1 MSEVIKFSDHLE
13 MFQNIVIL
21 YRDENGKL
29 FIGNTYYY
37 GGRGNMDYLS
47 ILCKDSLPE
56 EMDIMEGWNWLDDNS
71 PNIILVPEETMEI
84 GIEDFL
90 FAHGMEKNWRTID
103 YYKIHDY
110 TDIEPFV
117 AAKPIKK
124 GMVVAFGIPR

>member
-1 MSEVIKFSDHLE
+1 
-13 MFQNIVIL
+13 
-21 YRDENGKL
+21 
-29 FIGNTYYY
+29 
-37 GGRGNMDYLS
+37 
-47 ILCKDSLPE
+47 
-56 EMDIMEGWNWLDDNS
+56 MEGWNWLDDNS
-71 PNIILVPEETMEI
+71 PNIILVPEETMET

-117 AAKPIKK
+117 VAKPIEK